1 MPFDTSGNETEE
13 QPGPEGS
20 RMMQL
25 GILTKNQKKKPVQ
38 NPAEQQGL
46 AATLMEKAQERKQ
59 SAMQQG
65 PANTVPNA
73 DPMKTSTVPRT
84 PMMKGKKNAY

>member
-1 MPFDTSGNETEE
+1 MPFDTSGQEVPE
-13 QPGPEGS
+13 QPGPEGN
-20 RMMQL
+20 RMAQL
-25 GILTKNQKKKPVQ
+25 GILIKNQKKKPVQ
-38 NPAEQQGL
+38 NPQDQQGL
-46 AATLMEKAQERKQ
+46 AATLMDKAQEKKQ
-59 SAMQQG
+59 QLMQQG